1 LAHLDAWLAPAWR
14 KAGKWIAAAAAVLL
28 LVATQIVVQ
37 RTHKTPIQ
45 HPPVS
50 VLVADFKNDTA
61 DPVFDGALEPA
72 LGTALEGASFITGY
86 SRAQAH
92 KVAAQLQPGATI
104 LNEPLARLVATRE
117 NVNVVVSGSISHRAD
132 AYDIQVKAIDP
143 TSGKSLVIVKD
154 TTNKQDALL
163 AVGKL
168 AARVRKALGDKTPE
182 STQLAAAESF
192 TTGSLEA
199 AREYADAQTSLWTG
213 KMDDAIQHYLKAVQ
227 LDPNMGRAYTGLAV
241 VYLNKKQPQE
251 AKKYF
256 ELALSKIDRM
266 SDREKFRT
274 RGVYYA
280 SLGNTEKAIEE
291 LTQLVEQY
299 PSDSA
304 GMANLALSYFFR
316 RDMRRALETG
326 QRAVEIS
333 PKNVIQRNNVGLYA
347 MYAGHFDAAIREQQ
361 IVLQMNPSF
370 ALAYVGTALPQLAQM
385 QSAEAKQTYH
395 RLEQLG
401 PQEASQAAMGL
412 ADVALYEGRASDA
425 IQILDKGI
433 AADLKN
439 KNLDGAATKYAAL
452 GQAHMLQGHTAKAST
467 AADKAVASGP
477 SNGNLFWAARLYL
490 GANDEKKALSLVR
503 RLAAQLEPDPQ
514 AYAKLLEGEVALKRH
529 KSQDALKLFQE
540 ARKTADTWLGRFDL
554 GRAYLEAGAFA
565 EADSEFEVC
574 LKRRGEATALFLDEV
589 PTYHFFPPVYYYLGR
604 AQEGLKSPAASDS
617 YKTFLSLKDKSDHD
631 PLVAEARRHLASL

>member
-1 LAHLDAWLAPAWR
+1 
-14 KAGKWIAAAAAVLL
+14 
-28 LVATQIVVQ
+28 
-37 RTHKTPIQ
+37 
-45 HPPVS
+45 
-50 VLVADFKNDTA
+50 
-61 DPVFDGALEPA
+61 
-72 LGTALEGASFITGY
+72 
-86 SRAQAH
+86 
-92 KVAAQLQPGATI
+92 
-104 LNEPLARLVATRE
+104 
-117 NVNVVVSGSISHRAD
+117 
-132 AYDIQVKAIDP
+132 
-143 TSGKSLVIVKD
+143 
-154 TTNKQDALL
+154 
-163 AVGKL
+163 
-168 AARVRKALGDKTPE
+168 
-182 STQLAAAESF
+182 
-192 TTGSLEA
+192 
-199 AREYADAQTSLWTG
+199 
-213 KMDDAIQHYLKAVQ
+213 
-227 LDPNMGRAYTGLAV
+227 
-241 VYLNKKQPQE
+241 
-251 AKKYF
+251 
-256 ELALSKIDRM
+256 
-266 SDREKFRT
+266 
-274 RGVYYA
+274 
-280 SLGNTEKAIEE
+280 
-291 LTQLVEQY
+291 
-299 PSDSA
+299 
-304 GMANLALSYFFR
+304 MANLALSYFFR

-385 QSAEAKQTYH
+385 QSAEAKQTYD

-514 AYAKLLEGEVALKRH
+514 AYAKLLEGEVALKHH